1 MEDLGFNLPLLG
13 AFVINFVILFGL
25 LSVVLYRPVLK
36 MLDERQA
43 KIKESMEQAEQM
55 KEQMAR
61 SEEQIK
67 AHLETARREGQDIIT
82 QATQIGEKLEE
93 EAKDKARQE
102 AESLIAK
109 AQVEIGRERDKAID
123 ELRKEFADITI
134 KAAEKVITKTLDK
147 NKHQDLIDEALEEST
162 TFKQT

>member
-67 AHLETARREGQDIIT
+67 AHLETARREGQGIIT

-123 ELRKEFADITI
+123 ELRKEFADIAI
-134 KAAEKVITKTLDK
+134 KAAEKVISKTLDK
-147 NKHQDLIDEALEEST
+147 KKHQELIDEALEEST

>member
-67 AHLETARREGQDIIT
+67 AHLETARREGQGIIT

-123 ELRKEFADITI
+123 ELRKEFADIAI
-134 KAAEKVITKTLDK
+134 KAAEKVISKTLDK
-147 NKHQDLIDEALEEST
+147 KKHRELIDEALEEST